1 MKALSMAGTADLPGW
16 VINLDAADLQLIRR
30 FVLASGSLK
39 ALATEYE
46 VSYPTIRLRVDAL
59 IERMKL
65 LDLNTN
71 DDALEAR
78 VRMLV
83 AEGDI
88 DPQLGKEL
96 LRLHR
101 SSKGDK

>member
-1 MKALSMAGTADLPGW
+1 VPGW
-16 VINLDAADLQLIRR
+16 VVNLEAADLQLIRR

-39 ALATEYE
+39 PLANEYE
-46 VSYPTIRLRVDAL
+46 VSYPTIRVRVDAL
-59 IERMKL
+59 IKRMKL
-65 LDLNTN
+65 LDINSN

-88 DPQLGKEL
+88 EPELSKEL

-101 SSKGDK
+101 STKGAK

>member
-1 MKALSMAGTADLPGW
+1 MKAMADIPTPDLPGW
-16 VINLDAADLQLIRR
+16 VLHLDAADLHLIRR

-39 ALATEYE
+39 QLAQEYE

-65 LDLNTN
+65 LDVNTD

-83 AEGDI
+83 AEGDV
-88 DPQLGKEL
+88 DPELGKEL

-101 SSKGDK
+101 STKGAS